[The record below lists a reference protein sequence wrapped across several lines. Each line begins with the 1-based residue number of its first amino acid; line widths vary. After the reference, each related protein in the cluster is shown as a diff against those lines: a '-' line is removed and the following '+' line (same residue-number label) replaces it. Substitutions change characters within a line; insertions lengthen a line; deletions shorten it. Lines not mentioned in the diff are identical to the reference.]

1 MTRALFFVLV
11 GLGWA
16 GALPAQS
23 MQTFTTYR
31 QLHGDAKLA
40 AKLEF
45 AAGQLR
51 VRPSQANDLY
61 RMTLSYDSERFAPLS
76 QFDVSTGMV
85 TLGVEPARR
94 VGLRVVSSDQM
105 QQLAAVELSP
115 RVDLAL
121 DVALGATE
129 ADLDLGG
136 LRVSQL
142 KLATGASRTTLRFS
156 RPNGVRCTG
165 ATISSGAGEVVV
177 TGLAN
182 SRCDEIA
189 VEGGMGRVT
198 LDFGGALTA
207 TQRAAVRMAVG
218 ELVLRVPKG
227 VPVRLTTD
235 RFLTRFE
242 PEGLVRRGDAWETPG
257 YSQSAR
263 HLEVALTAAVGG
275 IKLEWID

>member
-1 MTRALFFVLV
+1 MLL

-16 GALPAQS
+16 GSLRAQS
-23 MQTFTTYR
+23 MQAFTTYR

-45 AAGQLR
+45 AAGQLK
-51 VRPSQANDLY
+51 VRPSRATDLY
-61 RMTLSYDSERFAPLS
+61 RMTLSYDSKRFAPLS
-76 QFDVSTGMV
+76 QFDAGRGMV
-85 TLGVEPARR
+85 TLGVEPAGRG
-94 VGLRVVSSDQM
+94 GLRVVSGNQM

-115 RVDLAL
+115 RVELAL
-121 DVALGATE
+121 AVALGATE

-142 KLATGASRTTLRFS
+142 KLETGASRTTLRFS
-156 RPNGVRCTG
+156 KPNGIRCTG
-165 ATISSGAGEVVV
+165 AEISSGAGEVVV

-189 VEGGMGRVT
+189 VEGGIGRVT
-198 LDFGGALTA
+198 LDFGGTLAA

-218 ELVLRVPKG
+218 ELVLRLPKG
-227 VPVRLTTD
+227 VPVRLTTS
-235 RFLTRFE
+235 RFLAEFE
-242 PEGLVRRGDAWETPG
+242 PKGLVRRGNAWETPG
-257 YSQSAR
+257 YDQSDR

-275 IKLEWID
+275 IKLEWTD

>member
-1 MTRALFFVLV
+1 MLM

-16 GALPAQS
+16 GSLRAQS
-23 MQTFTTYR
+23 MQSLTTYR

-45 AAGQLR
+45 SAGQLK
-51 VRPSQANDLY
+51 VRPSRATDLY

-76 QFDVSTGMV
+76 HFDVGAGIV
-85 TLGVEPARR
+85 TLGVEPAGRG
-94 VGLRVVSSDQM
+94 GLRVVSSDQM

-129 ADLDLGG
+129 ADFDLGG

-142 KLATGASRTTLRFS
+142 KLQTGASRTTLHFS
-156 RPNGVRCTG
+156 RPNGIRCTG
-165 ATISSGAGEVVV
+165 AEISSGAGEVVV

-198 LDFGGALTA
+198 LDFGGTLAA

-218 ELVLRVPKG
+218 ELVLRLPKG
-227 VPVRLTTD
+227 VPVRLTTS
-235 RFLTRFE
+235 RFLAEFE
-242 PEGLVRRGDAWETPG
+242 PKGLVRRGNAWETPG
-257 YSQSAR
+257 YNQSAR

-275 IKLEWID
+275 IKLEWTD